1 MLPIDTQLSIL
12 IHLAQADHNISIE
25 EIEIIKKTG
34 QDNGLNST
42 QIEALIASPKSIGDL
57 YRLPKEEKLECLI
70 DLIRL
75 MKIDKKIYQKEID
88 FCERIALKLGYQPK
102 VIMELSAYIYTSK
115 SIHTDRSILEDIVAK
130 YYIVET

>member
-42 QIEALIASPKSIGDL
+42 QIEALIASPKSIGHL
-57 YRLPKEEKLECLI
+57 IFYR
-70 DLIRL
+70 
-75 MKIDKKIYQKEID
+75 IY
-88 FCERIALKLGYQPK
+88 
-102 VIMELSAYIYTSK
+102 
-115 SIHTDRSILEDIVAK
+115 
-130 YYIVET
+130 

>member
-57 YRLPKEEKLECLI
+57 YCLPKEEKLECLI

-115 SIHTDRSILEDIVAK
+115 SINTDRSILEDIVEK
-130 YYIVET
+130 YYIVEA